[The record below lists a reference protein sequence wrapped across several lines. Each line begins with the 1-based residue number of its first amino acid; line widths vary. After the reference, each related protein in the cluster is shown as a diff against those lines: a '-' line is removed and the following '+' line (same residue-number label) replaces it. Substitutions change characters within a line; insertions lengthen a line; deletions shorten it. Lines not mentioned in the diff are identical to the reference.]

1 MGAFLDE
8 LREHALS
15 RPWLLAVPLAG
26 LLGLNL
32 LDFLSGGMP
41 GAVALRMLL
50 TAAMTVAVTALFA
63 ELWIGDGRS
72 VDPGRLFGAGVLY
85 LIPYPLLLLYG
96 VATAPLV
103 YWWIRQDL
111 PAPVPMAGLFLFL
124 SAGKFV
130 AFAAGAVS
138 SIAVVRRGES
148 AGRLGALLLGVRA
161 LRANAWFF
169 TRLFAGL
176 VLFQAACV
184 YLCDSLGV
192 RELSRFV
199 TTVIPLFGCVGAPI
213 LAWNSGRLAKA

>member
-1 MGAFLDE
+1 MGTFLDE
-8 LREHALS
+8 LREHTFA

-26 LLGLNL
+26 LLGLSV
-32 LDFLSGGMP
+32 LDLMAAGAP
-41 GAVALRMLL
+41 GSVALRMFL
-50 TAAMTVAVTALFA
+50 TALMTMVVTALFA
-63 ELWIGDGRS
+63 ELWMGDGRS
-72 VDPGRLFGAGVLY
+72 VDLRRLRAAVWLY

-96 VATAPLV
+96 VLTAPLV

-111 PAPVPMAGLFLFL
+111 LANVSMAGLFLFL

-138 SIAVVRRGES
+138 SIAVVRRAES
-148 AGRLGALLLGVRA
+148 AGHLGALLLGVRV
-161 LRANAWFF
+161 LKGNAWFF

-192 RELSRFV
+192 KELSQFV
-199 TTVIPLFGCVGAPI
+199 TTVIPLFGCVAAPI
-213 LAWNSGRLAKA
+213 LAWNSGRLVKA